1 MMADLPQIPA
11 DATAQ
16 ALVALHSA
24 PLSLRGW
31 WDFLLALAVITLIKF
46 LEVLPHLVPA
56 AGFVVMALT
65 ILEKLIALGWIKN
78 PKRRRK
84 GKSDDAG

>member
-1 MMADLPQIPA
+1 MADLPQIPA

-16 ALVALHSA
+16 ALAALHSA
-24 PLSLRGW
+24 PLSPRGW
-31 WDFLLALAVITLIKF
+31 WDFLLALAVIALTKF

-56 AGFVVMALT
+56 AGLVVMALT

-78 PKRRRK
+78 PKRHRK
-84 GKSDDAG
+84 GPSDDAG